1 MNMRSNNF
9 RIVAISLLLVG
20 CSQGEQPEAQAPNLL
35 EEASVAT
42 IDGQPIYTSLFERY
56 AITRLQKASEDLSDN
71 ERTALIEEL
80 IQFYLMAN
88 AAEDAGISQE
98 QDVVV
103 NFELQRLQTLS
114 RLVASRHL
122 EANPPSETELQIAYE
137 QNVERLSGVQYKARH
152 ILLDSEDEATA
163 VIEELGAGTD
173 FQELAIA
180 RSTGPSGPNG
190 GDLGWFSSDT
200 MVPPFAQAVS
210 SMEVGTFSETPVQTR
225 FGWHVI
231 LLEDTVDQE
240 PPGLDAVRADITGVV
255 EQRKIEEYLDSL
267 RDSAVVIVEEPTTV
281 P

>member
-1 MNMRSNNF
+1 MNIRSNNF
-9 RIVAISLLLVG
+9 RIVAIGLLLVG
-20 CSQGEQPEAQAPNLL
+20 GSQEEQPEAQASNLL
-35 EEASVAT
+35 GVASIAT

>member
-1 MNMRSNNF
+1 MNIRSNNF

-20 CSQGEQPEAQAPNLL
+20 CSQEEQAETQAPNLFG
-35 EEASVAT
+35 EASVAT
-42 IDGQPIYTSLFERY
+42 INGQPIYASLFERY
-56 AITRLQKASEDLSDN
+56 ATTRLQKASEDLSDN

-98 QDVVV
+98 QDVAI
-103 NFELQRLQTLS
+103 NFELQRLQTFS
-114 RLVASRHL
+114 RLMATRHL
-122 EANPPSETELQIAYE
+122 EGNPPSETELQIAYE
-137 QNVERLSGVQYKARH
+137 QNIERLSGVQYKARH
-152 ILLDSEDEATA
+152 ILLDSEDGAAA
-163 VIEELGAGTD
+163 VIAELGGGAD
-173 FQELAIA
+173 FQELAVA

-190 GDLGWFSSDT
+190 GDLGWFSAET

-255 EQRKIEEYLDSL
+255 EQRKIEEFLDSL
-267 RDSAVVIVEEPTTV
+267 RDTAVVVVEDPATA